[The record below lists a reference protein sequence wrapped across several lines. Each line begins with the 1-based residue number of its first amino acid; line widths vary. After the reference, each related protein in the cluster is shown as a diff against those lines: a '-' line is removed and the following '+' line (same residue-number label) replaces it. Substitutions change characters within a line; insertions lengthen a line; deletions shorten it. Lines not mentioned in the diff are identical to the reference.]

1 MDDSML
7 CFPPPVAR
15 AFLRGDE
22 THPQLTGEV
31 LLAPYGRGTL
41 LLARV
46 VGLFP
51 AGFHGFHIHAV
62 GSCATGGDVPFSSA
76 GGHYD
81 LHGVLHPWHGGD
93 LPPLLSAANG
103 SALLS
108 TYTDRFHPQ
117 DVIGRSVVIHSGP
130 DDFST
135 QPAGNSGGRIACG
148 VIEAFSPG
156 QS

>member
-51 AGFHGFHIHAV
+51 AG
-62 GSCATGGDVPFSSA
+62 SSA

-108 TYTDRFHPQ
+108 TYTDRFRPQ
-117 DVIGRSVVIHSGP
+117 DVIGRSVVIHSSP
-130 DDFST
+130 DDFSS